1 VAHPQVAAFARLA
14 NGQAQATRKIA
25 GQNTL
30 FTRTI
35 HDMAYDSVRD
45 EIIVP
50 SLYASAILFF
60 KGDANGNVAPVRKIY
75 GPKSTL
81 ARTETL
87 AVDGVHGEVFVPQT
101 SALGRLPR
109 IVVFPTAG
117 DGDVAPLRVLEGPD
131 TGLLRSIGRVTVD
144 PVHNLL
150 FVSGGGGIRIF
161 DRTASGNTKPLR
173 FIRTSEGSNSRDA
186 TTGSANL
193 MTTNPG
199 SGMIFAAIRG
209 GTNSEEEISGRFG
222 LDDYV
227 GVWSIYDDGDVPP
240 RFTIGGPNLLL
251 KDVRG
256 VAVDPKSQSVMISD
270 KTFNGIMTF
279 HVPEV
284 FVAEAAR

>member
-1 VAHPQVAAFARLA
+1 VGHPQIAAFARLA
-14 NGQAQATRKIA
+14 NGSAKPSRNIA

-45 EIIVP
+45 EILVP
-50 SLYASAILFF
+50 SLYAGAILIFR
-60 KGDANGNVAPVRKIY
+60 GDATGDVAPVRKIW
-75 GPKSTL
+75 GPKTQL
-81 ARTETL
+81 GRTSEVSID
-87 AVDGVHGEVFVPQT
+87 AVHGEVFVIQ
-101 SALGRLPR
+101 GRR
-109 IVVFPTAG
+109 ILVFPTEA
-117 DGDVAPLRVLEGPD
+117 DGDVEPLRILGGPD
-131 TGLLRSIGRVTVD
+131 TGLQPNRVTID

-150 FVSGGGGIRIF
+150 IVSGGGGIRIF